1 MIEGSGLSESGLP
14 TIDVFAFAAVD
25 VSAGSEVT
33 ALRNIGCC
41 VPLFVSGASDLMEGD
56 SAFDDSESGLLSDVV
71 FAVVESA
78 LVRGSFDLL
87 GGESVSND
95 PGLISVASD
104 FTEAKSVS
112 DDSKSRLLNVVFVPV
127 LVDAFV
133 VLGAS
138 GLMGDDCI
146 SDESLAGLGVT

>member
-1 MIEGSGLSESGLP
+1 MVGESGF
-14 TIDVFAFAAVD
+14 DDSF
-25 VSAGSEVT
+25 
-33 ALRNIGCC
+33 
-41 VPLFVSGASDLMEGD
+41 FVSGASDLMGGD
-56 SAFDDSESGLLSDVV
+56 FVFDDSESGLLSDVV
-71 FAVVESA
+71 FAVVESV

-112 DDSKSRLLNVVFVPV
+112 DDS
-127 LVDAFV
+127 FV

-146 SDESLAGLGVT
+146 SDESESGMVSVVVFAIVEALAGLGVT

>member
-1 MIEGSGLSESGLP
+1 MVGESGF
-14 TIDVFAFAAVD
+14 DDSF
-25 VSAGSEVT
+25 
-33 ALRNIGCC
+33 
-41 VPLFVSGASDLMEGD
+41 FVSGASDLMGGD
-56 SAFDDSESGLLSDVV
+56 FVFDDSESGLLSDVV
-71 FAVVESA
+71 FAVVESV

-146 SDESLAGLGVT
+146 SDESESGMVSVVVFAIVEALAGLGVT